1 MSIIKHSNS
10 FFEII
15 HNGIQTDQLTESL
28 DDLIGIQEKLFDFGL
43 TMSGFQFVGLI
54 LENSVTH
61 LETQYKVAYFILS
74 IGFILSL
81 FGSLLSY
88 ITFKYLRSIK
98 LENSE
103 FVVQGMNKYYKFFM
117 LSYIVPFGN
126 CVLFMIPLNILIYNI
141 LEYYY
146 GIIFNILSIIL
157 LIIGISMHQIIIVNK
172 QEYKS
177 NSNTIKRRF
186 TSYMTE

>member
-15 HNGIQTDQLTESL
+15 HNGIQTDQLSESL

>member
-103 FVVQGMNKYYKFFM
+103 FVFQGMNKYYKFFM

>member
-15 HNGIQTDQLTESL
+15 HNGIQTDQLSESL

-146 GIIFNILSIIL
+146 GNVFNVLSIIL
-157 LIIGISMHQIIIVNK
+157 LITGISMHQIIIVNK

-186 TSYMTE
+186 SSYMTE

>member
-1 MSIIKHSNS
+1 MSIIKKSNS

-15 HNGIQTDQLTESL
+15 HNGIQTDQLSESL

-98 LENSE
+98 YESSQ
-103 FVVQGMNKYYKFFM
+103 FVIQGMNRYYKFFM

-126 CVLFMIPLNILIYNI
+126 SILFMIPLNILIYNI

-146 GIIFNILSIIL
+146 GIIFNILSISL
-157 LIIGISMHQIIIVNK
+157 LVFGIVMHQLIIVNK
-172 QEYKS
+172 QEYKTTS
-177 NSNTIKRRF
+177 TTIKRRF
-186 TSYMTE
+186 SDYIED